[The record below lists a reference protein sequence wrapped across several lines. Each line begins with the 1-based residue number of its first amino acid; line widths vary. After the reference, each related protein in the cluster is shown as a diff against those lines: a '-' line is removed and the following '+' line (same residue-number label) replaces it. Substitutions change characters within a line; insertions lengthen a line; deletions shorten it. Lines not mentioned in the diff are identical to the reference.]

1 MFLREYNIVQL
12 AIGFIMG
19 AASNSVIKSLVDN
32 IIMPIVVPLT
42 KGSWRDATLYLG
54 PVALKWGAFLGD
66 ALHFII
72 LAFIVYVITKKI
84 LKQVKEEEKQEKK
97 EAAKK

>member
-1 MFLREYNIVQL
+1 MMTKGFFSFLKEYNIVQL

-19 AASNSVIKSLVDN
+19 AASNSVVKSLVDN

-66 ALHFII
+66 ALHFVI
-72 LAFIVYVITKKI
+72 LAFIVFVVTKKI
-84 LKQVKEEEKQEKK
+84 LKYEKAE
-97 EAAKK
+97 AKK

>member
-1 MFLREYNIVQL
+1 MVTKGFFSFLKEYNIVQL

-19 AASNSVIKSLVDN
+19 AASNSVVKSLVDN

-72 LAFIVYVITKKI
+72 LAFIVFVVTKKI
-84 LKQVKEEEKQEKK
+84 LKYEKAE
-97 EAAKK
+97 AKK

>member
-1 MFLREYNIVQL
+1 MVVKGFFTFLKEYNIVQL

-42 KGSWRDATLYLG
+42 KGSWREATLYIG

-72 LAFIVYVITKKI
+72 LAFIVYIVTKRI
-84 LKQVKEEEKQEKK
+84 LKQEKAE
-97 EAAKK
+97 AKK